1 MKGERSG
8 GVSSRCDECMRPC
21 HDSPLC
27 KANISS
33 SWPRSWDVW
42 LAGWLPRSC
51 STLMLLLL
59 LLLLG
64 LLFADYH
71 SISPYEGDE
80 GNVFE
85 GDDDEGPRAN
95 AGRG

>member
-1 MKGERSG
+1 MYA
-8 GVSSRCDECMRPC
+8 
-21 HDSPLC
+21 PLPSLTFVQG
-27 KANISS
+27 KHLVVVATLVG
-33 SWPRSWDVW
+33 R

-59 LLLLG
+59 LLG
-64 LLFADYH
+64 LFADYH